1 MSSSSTWAEE
11 GTNTFF
17 NAHPN
22 ISDTIVET
30 GERMPKK
37 RLSFIRRMIPYIIII
52 IFSLAIIVA
61 VIVTG
66 VLFNKSVK
74 KTENRHS
81 LDLANGDCAP
91 HKLLSS
97 LDSH

>member
-1 MSSSSTWAEE
+1 
-11 GTNTFF
+11 
-17 NAHPN
+17 
-22 ISDTIVET
+22 
-30 GERMPKK
+30 
-37 RLSFIRRMIPYIIII
+37 MIPYIAII

-66 VLFNKSVK
+66 VLFNQSVK
-74 KTENRHS
+74 KTENKNS
-81 LDLANGDCAP
+81 LDLANSDCAP